1 MHLKSKNRKCEQE
14 MVDSVKQHY
23 SNLFV
28 QEQSSS
34 SVSGQSKY
42 CDITLE
48 YNSIFYHLEAKH
60 NNNNDN
66 PNYCKQML
74 AECLYNRNKHKKNVK
89 SSEHQF
95 GLLLDCNT
103 DKTSIL
109 LQRIKKHY
117 SADDW
122 TKFGKCFKC
131 TAVFLYDKE
140 SKKLYFLKW
149 AEVFMDDAQMVL
161 ISNE

>member
-48 YNSIFYHLEAKH
+48 YNRVCVGIISQKVVNSTGAIIYSKACKIT
-60 NNNNDN
+60 NNLID
-66 PNYCKQML
+66 L
-74 AECLYNRNKHKKNVK
+74 A
-89 SSEHQF
+89 
-95 GLLLDCNT
+95 NT
-103 DKTSIL
+103 I
-109 LQRIKKHY
+109 R
-117 SADDW
+117 
-122 TKFGKCFKC
+122 GG
-131 TAVFLYDKE
+131 
-140 SKKLYFLKW
+140 
-149 AEVFMDDAQMVL
+149 
-161 ISNE
+161 N

>member
-1 MHLKSKNRKCEQE
+1 MHLKSKNRKYEQE
-14 MVDSVKQHY
+14 MVDSVKQRY

-34 SVSGQSKY
+34 SVPEQSEY
-42 CDITLE
+42 CDITLK

-60 NNNNDN
+60 NNNNDD
-66 PNYCKQML
+66 PNCCKQML
-74 AECLYNRNKHKKNVK
+74 AECLYNRNKRKKNVK
-89 SSEHQF
+89 SPKHQF

-103 DKTSIL
+103 DQTSIL
-109 LQRIKKHY
+109 LQCIKNNY

-131 TAVFLYDKE
+131 TVVFLFDKE
-140 SKKLYFLKW
+140 SKKLYFFKW
-149 AEVFMDDAQMVL
+149 AEVFMAAAQMVL